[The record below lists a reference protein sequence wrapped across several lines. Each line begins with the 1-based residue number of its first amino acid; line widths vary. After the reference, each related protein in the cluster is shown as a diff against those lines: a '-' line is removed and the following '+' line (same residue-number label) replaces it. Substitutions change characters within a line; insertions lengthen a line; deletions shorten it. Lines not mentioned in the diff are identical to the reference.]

1 MKTQKTKSTPKF
13 QTLKTLL
20 EPDYYQIVLYIINY
34 PIHDKIIPNIKKF
47 GAHMNNRYIVSETKP
62 TLLQQQDFFQKW
74 AKIHLRIM
82 TVHIKNVS
90 YCI

>member
-1 MKTQKTKSTPKF
+1 MKTQKTKNTPKF

-34 PIHDKIIPNIKKF
+34 PIHAKIIHNIKKF
-47 GAHMNNRYIVSETKP
+47 GTHMNNRYIVSETKP

-82 TVHIKNVS
+82 TVHIKNGS
-90 YCI
+90 YCM